1 MTNHTKLLMSAALLA
16 LAAAAGPAAAADTPG
31 VTATEIKIGQ
41 TMPYSGPASAYG
53 VIGKAEAAYFA
64 LLNEQG
70 GIDGHKIDLIS
81 LDDGYAPPKAVEQTR
96 RLIEQDQVAF
106 LLNSLGT
113 PSVSATEKYVNQKGV
128 PQLFVATGADKWG
141 NYKEFPW
148 TIGYQ
153 PSYRTEAQIYA
164 KYILQHIPTAKI
176 AVLYQNDDFG
186 KDYIAGLKDILG
198 DKYAKMMVQEVSY
211 ETTEPTIDSQI
222 VTLQGSGADTL
233 VTVATPKFAA
243 QAIRKIYDIGWKPTH
258 FLTNVAT
265 SVGAVMSPAGMEKGV
280 GIISAAYGKDP
291 TDPTWAKDPG
301 LQQWR
306 DFMAKALPTAD
317 TSDAN
322 YVYGYTVGLL
332 ATQVLKQCH
341 GDYSRENV
349 MKQAANLK
357 DVELPTL
364 LPGIKV
370 NTSGTNYHPI
380 RQMQLEKW
388 TGKTWELFG
397 DVISGASS

>member
-280 GIISAAYGKDP
+280 GIISAAYGMTRP
-291 TDPTWAKDPG
+291 TRPG
-301 LQQWR
+301 PRIPACSNGGISWPR
-306 DFMAKALPTAD
+306 PSRPRIRRTPIMSTAIP
-317 TSDAN
+317 SD
-322 YVYGYTVGLL
+322 
-332 ATQVLKQCH
+332 C
-341 GDYSRENV
+341 SR
-349 MKQAANLK
+349 
-357 DVELPTL
+357 P
-364 LPGIKV
+364 
-370 NTSGTNYHPI
+370 
-380 RQMQLEKW
+380 RC
-388 TGKTWELFG
+388 
-397 DVISGASS
+397 